1 MTRFHVDAAEVAS
14 ASAFATRSAESIRGE
29 VAAMVAH
36 LSALEGTWQGGAA
49 TAFTGVLEQWRGA
62 QAQVEQ
68 ALDSL
73 SIALSQAAEQ
83 YQSAE
88 DAAARLF
95 TPR

>member
-1 MTRFHVDAAEVAS
+1 
-14 ASAFATRSAESIRGE
+14 
-29 VAAMVAH
+29 MVAH
-36 LSALEGTWQGGAA
+36 RGALEGTWQGGAA

-62 QAQVEQ
+62 QAQVEH

-83 YQSAE
+83 YQVAE
-88 DAAARLF
+88 DTAARLF